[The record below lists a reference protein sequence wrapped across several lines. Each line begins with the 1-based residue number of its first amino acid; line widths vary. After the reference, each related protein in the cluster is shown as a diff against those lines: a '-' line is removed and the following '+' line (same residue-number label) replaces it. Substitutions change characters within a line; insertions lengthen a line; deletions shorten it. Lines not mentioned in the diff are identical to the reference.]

1 MSTPVF
7 GAVFYNT
14 HIFGNSPSKKNDQT
28 KSENSLPNL
37 SVFAF
42 VTRLFQT
49 EGVTPEIVAVSEFIA
64 TILGEDCAGEKDLTF
79 LTLRVGDQRAEVQL
93 QPRNVALPPCSYCS
107 CLSLTGCG

>member
-1 MSTPVF
+1 MVYFKTPI
-7 GAVFYNT
+7 YQT
-14 HIFGNSPSKKNDQT
+14 DQT
-28 KSENSLPNL
+28 ESENNLPNL
-37 SVFAF
+37 KVFAF

-64 TILGEDCAGEKDLTF
+64 SILGEDCAGEKDLTF

-93 QPRNVALPPCSYCS
+93 QPRNVALPPCSYWP